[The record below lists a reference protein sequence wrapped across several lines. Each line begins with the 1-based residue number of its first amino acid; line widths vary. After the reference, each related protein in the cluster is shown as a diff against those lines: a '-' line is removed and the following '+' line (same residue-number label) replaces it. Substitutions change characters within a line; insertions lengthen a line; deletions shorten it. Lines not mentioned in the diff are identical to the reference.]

1 MSTFFVGVKDNQFVE
16 TKLSEVIQF
25 ITDHPDLYFDDKEN
39 GIVGIKPK
47 FANEIRAQDPT
58 YQKDLP
64 VMKQIVEAANKA
76 EDPETENNGFVICAR
91 AAVNEITENNRYT
104 LEIYEESV
112 VGLTRYGTNDQD
124 VAAALLNTLINCER
138 VICENDSEFHD
149 IADNE

>member
-76 EDPETENNGFVICAR
+76 EDPETENNGFVISAR

>member
-25 ITDHPDLYFDDKEN
+25 ITDHPDLYFADKEN

-76 EDPETENNGFVICAR
+76 EDPETENNGLVISAR

>member
-76 EDPETENNGFVICAR
+76 EDPETENNGLVISAR

>member
-58 YQKDLP
+58 YQKYLP

-138 VICENDSEFHD
+138 VICENDSEFHN

>member
-76 EDPETENNGFVICAR
+76 EDPEAENNGLVISAR